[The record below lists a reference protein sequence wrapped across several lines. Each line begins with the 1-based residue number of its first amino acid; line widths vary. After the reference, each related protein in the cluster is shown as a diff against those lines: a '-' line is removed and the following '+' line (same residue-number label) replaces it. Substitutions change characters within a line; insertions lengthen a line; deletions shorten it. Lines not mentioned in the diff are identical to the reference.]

1 MYAIEGGNVQI
12 LRKVMD
18 RGLTTLN
25 KKDRFG
31 RTALMYLVGEGRPDM
46 VRELIQK
53 ARTLR
58 HATTTAKQC

>member
-1 MYAIEGGNVQI
+1 M
-12 LRKVMD
+12 RKVMD